1 MHRGRSLFSLFLVC
15 FFALAC
21 APVAQQDVILKS
33 VGQRAPIFSAA
44 TSQGTLFNYDQ
55 DYYGKHH
62 LVMTF
67 FPAAYTPI

>member
-1 MHRGRSLFSLFLVC
+1 VLLG
-15 FFALAC
+15 FFAMAC
-21 APVAQQDVILKS
+21 APVAQQDVMLKS
-33 VGQRAPIFSAA
+33 VGDRAPIFSAA
-44 TSQGTLFNYDQ
+44 TSQGKLFNYDL